1 MSGAILGMAT
11 RMLPELEK
19 TMGGGAKGDLAS
31 SFSSLLG
38 GAGGGSGSGTPAGA
52 PGAGAGGSGGGAS
65 SLLSAMPGVS
75 MLSSLFGAGGG
86 GGGAPAG
93 AGAADGSGGADGSGA
108 EGGMDQLKQSAM
120 QDIAQQSP
128 DLLQHYNL
136 DIKNGDG
143 NAAAEDLAS
152 IARQDPSA
160 QKEVGVLAATVGT
173 DAEPGGGGKL
183 SGHATQDLQA
193 ALPDAR
199 IDVGSNAINRAGDD
213 IKKSVDSGVQDMA
226 GGFGSFLQG
235 AESKLGQAPGLL
247 SGV

>member
-75 MLSSLFGAGGG
+75 MLSSLFGAGG